1 MAAGTMAD
9 DNELFWPSLYARL
22 VPSRY
27 SDDTAGLTDEDIGDE
42 TTGPEHF
49 LSDFNTLR
57 RHVQVELVQLLN
69 ASGLES
75 ALAAK
80 DWPGGDRPARGERAS
95 YPFDAYPAVQ
105 LSILNYGLPA
115 IIGRQAMGL
124 PLPVIEK
131 RIREAI
137 AAYEPRIRPETMRVR
152 VTSDKGDTLDPER
165 PLEFTI
171 EGEIYGAPESLRV
184 LINTLWDTEKV
195 RTRAELER

>member
-1 MAAGTMAD
+1 MAD
-9 DNELFWPSLYARL
+9 DSELFWPSLYGRL

-27 SDDTAGLTDEDIGDE
+27 DEDTAGLTDEDFADDG
-42 TTGPEHF
+42 GAPQHF
-49 LSDFNTLR
+49 LNDFSTLQ
-57 RHVQVELVQLLN
+57 RHVQVELVQILN
-69 ASGLES
+69 STGLEAS
-75 ALAAK
+75 LGAK
-80 DWPGGDRPARGERAS
+80 DYPGGDRPARGEKAS

-115 IIGRQAMGL
+115 IIGRQALSL

-137 AAYEPRIRPETMRVR
+137 GAYEPRIRPETMRVR
-152 VTSDKGDTLDPER
+152 VTTEKGDTIDPER